1 MKKLLPA
8 VLMATLLISNGV
20 FAGPRDECSYSPLQ
34 QVIRRARSADDIANL
49 IVDNINL
56 NINPRCGGNVLQLAT
71 LRGNLDVF
79 TALVNSGQLS
89 LDDKVSNRDYPIPG
103 APKEIPLGFFIAYYA
118 PSLSI
123 MQTFINSGANLLV
136 TDDKGET
143 ILWYL
148 NQNPVLMDT
157 EVTDYMMRQLLLSNT
172 ANENQTND
180 EQNRKKME
188 KERKKNDKS
197 QKEGE
202 QARSA
207 KSSGIEEIGLIEAEP
222 DNPYKRQASDGFEDF

>member
-172 ANENQTND
+172 STG
-180 EQNRKKME
+180 QNE
-188 KERKKNDKS
+188 KEQPVKKNEK
-197 QKEGE
+197 
-202 QARSA
+202 A
-207 KSSGIEEIGLIEAEP
+207 KKDTRKVRIKPTSDIEEIGLIEAEP
-222 DNPYKRQASDGFEDF
+222 DNPYQRQASDGLEDF